1 MSLQKGGKNPVLQK
15 AAERMGVPV
24 DKLEEFIDEYNDMQ
38 VLYRSAIRE
47 VSTRLEVLDDEFS
60 FRHKRNPIHSIQTRL
75 KSPQSMMEKMGR
87 RQLAPRMDV
96 IRTELTDI
104 AGIRVICSYVDDI
117 YLLADLLCAQ
127 DGIELVRAHDYIRRP
142 KPNGYRSLHI
152 VVKVP
157 VRFSDGVQMVPVEIQ
172 VRTIAMDFW
181 ASLEHELHYKTA
193 ARVTRDIVRELRDCA
208 DSIAQ
213 LDERMQKVYKQM
225 EKLDSRGQPGAKG
238 ASPGGF
244 GEKFT

>member
-1 MSLQKGGKNPVLQK
+1 MPQEAYDKNKLLQK
-15 AAERMGVPV
+15 AADRMGISVTE
-24 DKLEEFIDEYNDMQ
+24 LEGFIAEYNDMQ

-75 KSPQSMMEKMGR
+75 KTPQSMMEKMGR
-87 RQLAPRMDV
+87 RQLTPRIDV

-142 KPNGYRSLHI
+142 KPNGYRSLH
-152 VVKVP
+152 VVVRVP

-172 VRTIAMDFW
+172 IRTIAMDFW
-181 ASLEHELHYKTA
+181 ASLEHELRYKTA
-193 ARVTRDIVRELRDCA
+193 ARVGRDVIRELRDCA
-208 DSIAQ
+208 DSIAE
-213 LDERMQKVYKQM
+213 LDDRMQKVYRKV
-225 EKLDSRGQPGAKG
+225 EKLDDGSQPGAKG
-238 ASPGGF
+238 KPKSGF
-244 GEKFT
+244 TEEFS